1 MQFSKKHNFS
11 GTPFIISFPGSPLF
25 IELVF
30 WAEDSFPGIEL
41 ALTGNVDLWDESN
54 AILRSNSKFHLLT
67 ANLAP
72 SGTHALYATGD
83 KYVGVPIKITSF
95 GCRVSEEMNMGNVCI
110 V

>member
-54 AILRSNSKFHLLT
+54 AILRSN
-67 ANLAP
+67 
-72 SGTHALYATGD
+72 
-83 KYVGVPIKITSF
+83 PIKITSF
-95 GCRVSEEMNMGNVCI
+95 GCWVSEEMNMGNVCI